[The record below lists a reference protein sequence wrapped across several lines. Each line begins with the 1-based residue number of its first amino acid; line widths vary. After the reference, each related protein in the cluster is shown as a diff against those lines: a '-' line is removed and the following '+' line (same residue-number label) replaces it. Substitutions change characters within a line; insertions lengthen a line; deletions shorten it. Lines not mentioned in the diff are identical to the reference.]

1 MKRTIIT
8 PALATFFAGRP
19 VEPIGFL
26 PNGRPVFPIAG
37 GADDDKPGGADKD
50 AKPDDKPAEFQ
61 PIASQADLDRILG
74 ERLARERAKYEGF
87 DDFKKKAEEFDKAAE
102 AARTDQE
109 KAVEA
114 ARNEGKT
121 EALTQA
127 NTRLLSAEARAL
139 AAEAKFANPALV
151 VRALDLKDVKVNDDG
166 SVDADAIK
174 AKLKEAADSGAF
186 VIGDGEKPK
195 PKPDRAQ
202 GGAASKGDKSVA
214 SGRELFEARRAKKT
228 TASS

>member
-1 MKRTIIT
+1 MSRKILHPTLLHPRTGL
-8 PALATFFAGRP
+8 ALEAVGVIRGR
-19 VEPIGFL
+19 VIWPIM
-26 PNGRPVFPIAG
+26 G
-37 GADDDKPGGADKD
+37 GDGTEGDANDKGADK
-50 AKPDDKPAEFQ
+50 PEDKPADFK
-61 PIASQADLDRILG
+61 PIESQEDFDRRLS
-74 ERLARERAKYEGF
+74 ERLTRERAKFEGF
-87 DDFKKKAEEFDKAAE
+87 DDYKKKADEFDKAAE

-114 ARNEGKT
+114 AKNEGRT
-121 EALTQA
+121 EALTAA
-127 NTRLLSAEARAL
+127 NARLLSAEARAL

-202 GGAASKGDKSVA
+202 GGAAAKGDKSVA

-228 TASS
+228 TASQ

>member
-1 MKRTIIT
+1 MTGKILHPTLLHPRTGL
-8 PALATFFAGRP
+8 ALEAVGVVRGR
-19 VEPIGFL
+19 VIWPIMGGDGTEDDA
-26 PNGRPVFPIAG
+26 NDKAADD
-37 GADDDKPGGADKD
+37 GADDKKD
-50 AKPDDKPAEFQ
+50 YSPP
-61 PIASQADLDRILG
+61 ASQADLDRIIQD
-74 ERLARERAKYEGF
+74 RITRERAKFEGF
-87 DDFKKKAEEFDKAAE
+87 DDYKKKAAEFDKAAE
-102 AARTDQE
+102 AARTEQE

-121 EALTQA
+121 EALTAA
-127 NTRLLSAEARAL
+127 NSRLLSAEARAL

-166 SVDADAIK
+166 SVDAEAIK

-186 VIGDGEKPK
+186 VIGNGEKPK

-202 GGAASKGDKSVA
+202 GGTAAKGDKSVA

-228 TASS
+228 SATQ

>member
-1 MKRTIIT
+1 MARKILHPTLVHPRTGL
-8 PALATFFAGRP
+8 ALEAVGVIRGR
-19 VEPIGFL
+19 VVWPIM
-26 PNGRPVFPIAG
+26 G
-37 GADDDKPGGADKD
+37 GDGTEDDANDKGGDKPE
-50 AKPDDKPAEFQ
+50 DKPADFQ
-61 PIASQADLDRILG
+61 PITSQEEMDRRLG
-74 ERLARERAKYEGF
+74 ERLARERAKFADY
-87 DDFKKKAEEFDKAAE
+87 DDLKAAKTE
-102 AARTDQE
+102 YDKLLDAARTDQE

-114 ARNEGKT
+114 AKNEGRT
-121 EALTQA
+121 EALTAA

-202 GGAASKGDKSVA
+202 GGSAKGGAKLTSL
-214 SGRELFEARRAKKT
+214 SGDELYDRLHPKKT
-228 TASS
+228 A